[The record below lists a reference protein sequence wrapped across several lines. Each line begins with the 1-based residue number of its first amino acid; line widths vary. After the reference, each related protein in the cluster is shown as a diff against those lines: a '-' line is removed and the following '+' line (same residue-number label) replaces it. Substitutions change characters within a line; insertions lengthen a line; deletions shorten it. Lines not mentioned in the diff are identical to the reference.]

1 MTVCG
6 IKHADGVC
14 VMGEC
19 PYIKM
24 CCPAVWDKR
33 KSEPQT
39 NEEWFASLPT
49 EEKAKFIFWQHFDVY
64 GKTLYE
70 LMVNASKGVS
80 RDKQAEVMIGAVVEW
95 LKEIHE

>member
-14 VMGEC
+14 VMGKC

-33 KSEPQT
+33 NSEPQT
-39 NEEWFASLPT
+39 NEEWLRTLPADERVKEILNRGFMT
-49 EEKAKFIFWQHFDVY
+49 EERTTEEF
-64 GKTLYE
+64 
-70 LMVNASKGVS
+70 
-80 RDKQAEVMIGAVVEW
+80 VEW
-95 LKEIHE
+95 LKEKHNG